1 MSNARQ
7 LARQCAVQALYS
19 WQLTD
24 GDPFD
29 IDAAFRI
36 ENDMDGVDVDYFR
49 ELLREIPRLR
59 EELDGYIV
67 PLLTRPLTEVDPVE
81 RAILRLGAYELKC
94 RLDVPYRV
102 AINEGVELARLFGA
116 EQGHRFVNGILDGM
130 ARELRGTEQAADSRP
145 IPAPAAPV
153 DATVGK
159 GKYGQKRAP
168 IIRTAIKKRVVKK
181 RSLEKAA
188 AKAVTGKAAKP
199 SAKAAEVRI
208 GRPAADGS
216 SVKRGPARKTVAKK
230 VVTKKA
236 VTKKTVIKKT
246 AVTQAPAKKPST
258 KPSTKERTAVK
269 KSGAS
274 LYSGKKN
281 TGKKNTDKKKPAS

>member
-1 MSNARQ
+1 MANPRQ

-24 GDPFD
+24 GDPLD

-36 ENDMDGVDVDYFR
+36 ENDMEGVDVDYFR

-59 EELDGYIV
+59 EALDGHII
-67 PLLTRPLTEVDPVE
+67 PLLPRPLDEVDPVE

-102 AINEGVELARLFGA
+102 VINEGVELAKLFGA

-145 IPAPAAPV
+145 IPAPAAPA
-153 DATVGK
+153 DASVGK

-168 IIRTAIKKRVVKK
+168 IIRTASKKRLIKKR
-181 RSLEKAA
+181 
-188 AKAVTGKAAKP
+188 TIAKP
-199 SAKAAEVRI
+199 DETQRRKSVADEPAEKQGFAK
-208 GRPAADGS
+208 
-216 SVKRGPARKTVAKK
+216 KTTAKKAVAKK
-230 VVTKKA
+230 AA
-236 VTKKTVIKKT
+236 VKKTPIKKEFS
-246 AVTQAPAKKPST
+246 AKKKAPAKKVST
-258 KPSTKERTAVK
+258 KKTFSTKKQAPVK

-274 LYSGKKN
+274 LYAGKK
-281 TGKKNTDKKKPAS
+281 KSAS

>member
-1 MSNARQ
+1 MANPRQ

-24 GDPFD
+24 GDPLD

-59 EELDGYIV
+59 EELDSHIA
-67 PLLTRPLTEVDPVE
+67 PLLTRPLAEVDPVE

-102 AINEGVELARLFGA
+102 VINEGVELAKLFGA

-145 IPAPAAPV
+145 LPEPAAPA
-153 DATVGK
+153 DASVGK

-168 IIRTAIKKRVVKK
+168 IIRTASKKRVIKKRTIAKPDETQRRKPVAD
-181 RSLEKAA
+181 EPA
-188 AKAVTGKAAKP
+188 AK
-199 SAKAAEVRI
+199 
-208 GRPAADGS
+208 
-216 SVKRGPARKTVAKK
+216 RGLAKK
-230 VVTKKA
+230 TTAKKA
-236 VTKKTVIKKT
+236 VTKKAVAKKSV
-246 AVTQAPAKKPST
+246 AKKSVAKKAPVKKKAFSAKPSAKSSSKFSSKKRAPA
-258 KPSTKERTAVK
+258 K

-274 LYSGKKN
+274 LYAG
-281 TGKKNTDKKKPAS
+281 KKKPAS

>member
-1 MSNARQ
+1 MANARQ

-19 WQLTD
+19 WQLTN

-59 EELDGYIV
+59 EELDGHII
-67 PLLTRPLTEVDPVE
+67 PLLARPLAEVDPVE

-102 AINEGVELARLFGA
+102 AINEGVELAKRFGA

-130 ARELRGTEQAADSRP
+130 ARELRGTELATDSRP
-145 IPAPAAPV
+145 IPEPAALA
-153 DATVGK
+153 DASVGK

-168 IIRTAIKKRVVKK
+168 IIRTASKKRVIKKRVIKK
-181 RSLEKAA
+181 R
-188 AKAVTGKAAKP
+188 TIAKP
-199 SAKAAEVRI
+199 GETQRRKPVADE
-208 GRPAADGS
+208 PAT
-216 SVKRGPARKTVAKK
+216 KRDFAKK
-230 VVTKKA
+230 TTAKKA
-236 VTKKTVIKKT
+236 VTKKKAVAKKT
-246 AVTQAPAKKPST
+246 VAKKIAVKKTSVKKPSA
-258 KPSTKERTAVK
+258 KPSTKERIPVK

-274 LYSGKKN
+274 LYAGKK
-281 TGKKNTDKKKPAS
+281 KSAS

>member
-1 MSNARQ
+1 MANARQ

-59 EELDGYIV
+59 EELDGHII
-67 PLLTRPLTEVDPVE
+67 PLLARPLAEVDPVE

-102 AINEGVELARLFGA
+102 AINEGVELAKRFGA

-130 ARELRGTEQAADSRP
+130 ARELRGTELATDSRP
-145 IPAPAAPV
+145 IPEPAALA
-153 DATVGK
+153 DASVGK

-168 IIRTAIKKRVVKK
+168 IIRTASKKRVIKKR
-181 RSLEKAA
+181 
-188 AKAVTGKAAKP
+188 TIAKP
-199 SAKAAEVRI
+199 EETQRRKPVADE
-208 GRPAADGS
+208 PAT
-216 SVKRGPARKTVAKK
+216 KRDFAKK
-230 VVTKKA
+230 ITAKKA
-236 VTKKTVIKKT
+236 VTKKKAEVKKT
-246 AVTQAPAKKPST
+246 VAKKIAVKKTSAKKPFA
-258 KPSTKERTAVK
+258 KPSTKERIPVK

-274 LYSGKKN
+274 LYAGKK
-281 TGKKNTDKKKPAS
+281 KSAS

>member
-1 MSNARQ
+1 MANPRQ
-7 LARQCAVQALYS
+7 LARQRAVQALYS

-24 GDPFD
+24 GDPLD

-59 EELDGYIV
+59 EELDAHIA
-67 PLLTRPLTEVDPVE
+67 PLLTRPLAEVDPVE

-102 AINEGVELARLFGA
+102 AINEGVELAKLFGA

-145 IPAPAAPV
+145 LPAPAMPA
-153 DATVGK
+153 DASVGK

-168 IIRTAIKKRVVKK
+168 IIRTASKQRVIKKRSIGKP
-181 RSLEKAA
+181 A
-188 AKAVTGKAAKP
+188 AKAATTSEAPATQRGFAKKSGVKKAAVK
-199 SAKAAEVRI
+199 KA
-208 GRPAADGS
+208 
-216 SVKRGPARKTVAKK
+216 PARKAPASK
-230 VVTKKA
+230 
-236 VTKKTVIKKT
+236 
-246 AVTQAPAKKPST
+246 APAKKAPAKKKAFPA
-258 KPSTKERTAVK
+258 KPSSRPSMKKQAPAR

-274 LYSGKKN
+274 LYAG
-281 TGKKNTDKKKPAS
+281 KKKPSS

>member
-1 MSNARQ
+1 MANPRQ
-7 LARQCAVQALYS
+7 LARQRAVQALYS

-24 GDPFD
+24 GDPRD

-59 EELDGYIV
+59 EELDGHIT
-67 PLLTRPLTEVDPVE
+67 PLLPRPMDEVDPVE

-102 AINEGVELARLFGA
+102 AINEGVELAKLFGA

-130 ARELRGTEQAADSRP
+130 ARELRGMEQAADSRP
-145 IPAPAAPV
+145 LPAPATPA
-153 DATVGK
+153 DASVGK

-168 IIRTAIKKRVVKK
+168 IIRTASKQRVIKKRSIGKPAAKAVTASEAPAIQRGLAKK
-181 RSLEKAA
+181 SAVEKAA
-188 AKAVTGKAAKP
+188 AKKA
-199 SAKAAEVRI
+199 
-208 GRPAADGS
+208 
-216 SVKRGPARKTVAKK
+216 PARK
-230 VVTKKA
+230 
-236 VTKKTVIKKT
+236 
-246 AVTQAPAKKPST
+246 APAKKAPAKKAPAKKAPAKKKT
-258 KPSTKERTAVK
+258 FPAKPSSRPSMKKQAPAR

-274 LYSGKKN
+274 LYAG
-281 TGKKNTDKKKPAS
+281 KKKPSS

>member
-1 MSNARQ
+1 MANPRQ

-24 GDPFD
+24 GDPLD

-36 ENDMDGVDVDYFR
+36 ENDMEGVDVDYFR

-59 EELDGYIV
+59 EALDAHII
-67 PLLTRPLTEVDPVE
+67 PLLPRPLDEVDPVE

-102 AINEGVELARLFGA
+102 AINEGVELAKLFGA

-130 ARELRGTEQAADSRP
+130 ARQLRGTEQAADSRP
-145 IPAPAAPV
+145 IPEPAAPA
-153 DATVGK
+153 DAAVGK

-168 IIRTAIKKRVVKK
+168 IIRTASKKRVIKKRTIAKPDETQRRKPV
-181 RSLEKAA
+181 ADGPA
-188 AKAVTGKAAKP
+188 AKQ
-199 SAKAAEVRI
+199 
-208 GRPAADGS
+208 DF
-216 SVKRGPARKTVAKK
+216 AKK
-230 VVTKKA
+230 TTAKKA
-236 VTKKTVIKKT
+236 VTKKAEAKK
-246 AVTQAPAKKPST
+246 APAKKTPMKKTFSAKKKTSAKKAST
-258 KPSTKERTAVK
+258 KKTFSSKKQAPVK

-274 LYSGKKN
+274 LYAG
-281 TGKKNTDKKKPAS
+281 KKKPSS

>member
-1 MSNARQ
+1 MANPRQ

-19 WQLTD
+19 WQLTH
-24 GDPFD
+24 GDPLD

-59 EELDGYIV
+59 EALDGHII
-67 PLLTRPLTEVDPVE
+67 PLLPRPLDEVDPVE

-94 RLDVPYRV
+94 RPDVPYRV
-102 AINEGVELARLFGA
+102 AINEGVELAKLFGA

-130 ARELRGTEQAADSRP
+130 ARQLRGAEQAADSRP
-145 IPAPAAPV
+145 IPEPAAPA

-168 IIRTAIKKRVVKK
+168 IIRTASKKRVIKKR
-181 RSLEKAA
+181 
-188 AKAVTGKAAKP
+188 TIAKP
-199 SAKAAEVRI
+199 DETQRRK
-208 GRPAADGS
+208 PAADE
-216 SVKRGPARKTVAKK
+216 PAAKQGFAKK
-230 VVTKKA
+230 TTAKKA
-236 VTKKTVIKKT
+236 VTKKAVAKKASAKKT
-246 AVTQAPAKKPST
+246 PMKKTFSAKKKASAKKAPTKKTFSSKLST
-258 KPSTKERTAVK
+258 KKEAPVK

-274 LYSGKKN
+274 LYAG
-281 TGKKNTDKKKPAS
+281 KKKPSS

>member
-1 MSNARQ
+1 MANARQ

-59 EELDGYIV
+59 EELDGHII
-67 PLLTRPLTEVDPVE
+67 PLLTRPLAEVDPVE

-102 AINEGVELARLFGA
+102 AINEGVELAKRFGA

-130 ARELRGTEQAADSRP
+130 ARELRGTELAADSRP
-145 IPAPAAPV
+145 IPEPAALA
-153 DATVGK
+153 DASVGK
-159 GKYGQKRAP
+159 GKYGQKRVP
-168 IIRTAIKKRVVKK
+168 IIRTASKKRVIKKR
-181 RSLEKAA
+181 
-188 AKAVTGKAAKP
+188 TIAKP
-199 SAKAAEVRI
+199 EETQRRKPVADE
-208 GRPAADGS
+208 PAT
-216 SVKRGPARKTVAKK
+216 KRDFAKK
-230 VVTKKA
+230 ITAKKA
-236 VTKKTVIKKT
+236 VTKKKAEAKKT
-246 AVTQAPAKKPST
+246 VAKKIAVKKTSVKKPSA
-258 KPSTKERTAVK
+258 KPSTKERIPVK

-274 LYSGKKN
+274 LYAGKK
-281 TGKKNTDKKKPAS
+281 KSAS